1 MLFLSAQFLFKV
13 EDYSMPNM
21 YKYFCVFSFFL
32 IYSSLSHS
40 ASSELDR
47 ALEILLA
54 DYDIDGYLE
63 VREGVTMS
71 SGYYMVQSG
80 DTLDE
85 IIGELVGDTP
95 IKKRILREAFVQANP
110 NSFRNSNPNYLLA
123 GVRLRV
129 PDADDII
136 ELLFDMDS
144 PSMRNMN
151 PSRDGWVRFP

>member
-1 MLFLSAQFLFKV
+1 MK
-13 EDYSMPNM
+13 NM
-21 YKYFCVFSFFL
+21 YKYFCFLSFFSV
-32 IYSSLSHS
+32 YSSVSHS

-47 ALEILLA
+47 ALEVLLA

-63 VREGVTMS
+63 VDEGVAMN

-136 ELLFDMDS
+136 ALVFDMDS
-144 PSMRNMN
+144 PTMRNTN
-151 PSRDGWVRFP
+151 QSRDGWVRFP

>member
-1 MLFLSAQFLFKV
+1 MKNMYRHFCFLSF
-13 EDYSMPNM
+13 
-21 YKYFCVFSFFL
+21 FS
-32 IYSSLSHS
+32 IYSSVSHS

-54 DYDIDGYLE
+54 DYDIGGYLE
-63 VREGVTMS
+63 VGEGVAMN

-123 GVRLRV
+123 GARLRV

-136 ELLFDMDS
+136 ALLFDMDS
-144 PSMRNMN
+144 PTMRNTN
-151 PSRDGWVRFP
+151 QSRDGWVRFP

>member
-1 MLFLSAQFLFKV
+1 MT
-13 EDYSMPNM
+13 NM
-21 YKYFCVFSFFL
+21 CKYFFVFSFF
-32 IYSSLSHS
+32 SSYPAFSHS

-54 DYDIDGYLE
+54 DYDIDSYLE
-63 VREGVTMS
+63 VNVETTLS
-71 SGYYMVQSG
+71 SGYYMVESG
-80 DTLDE
+80 DPLDE
-85 IIGELVGDTP
+85 IIGKLVGDTP
-95 IKKRILREAFVQANP
+95 IKKRIIRDAFVQANP
-110 NSFRNSNPNYLLA
+110 SSFRNSNPNYLLA

>member
-1 MLFLSAQFLFKV
+1 MT
-13 EDYSMPNM
+13 NM
-21 YKYFCVFSFFL
+21 CKYFFVFSFFSG
-32 IYSSLSHS
+32 YSSFSHS

-54 DYDIDGYLE
+54 DYDIDSYLE
-63 VREGVTMS
+63 VSEGATMS
-71 SGYYMVQSG
+71 SGFYMVESG

-85 IIGELVGDTP
+85 IIGRLVGDTP

-110 NSFRNSNPNYLLA
+110 SSFRNSNPNYLLA

-136 ELLFDMDS
+136 QLLFDMDS
-144 PSMRNMN
+144 PTMRNAN
-151 PSRDGWVRFP
+151 QSRDGWVRFP